1 MTLELQWTEV
11 KWQSALQSIQYSWSS
26 YFTRKTPENELCE
39 NTTKIICSYF
49 IEHYQYVQ
57 IEDKRS
63 TLLPMFFCVPQ
74 ESIRSLVL
82 FNLYVAELADRTYSK
97 TIHYANDT
105 TLYQHCKISTL
116 DECAVA
122 IQKDMEKLLS
132 WSQLAIFMSDYAIAV
147 YFFNLL
153 FSHFNFNFILYLS
166 LRPLI
171 SLNFVFYRSINVAV
185 NSCTGQFMCI
195 L

>member
-1 MTLELQWTEV
+1 MNRSEVTLSVLIDYSKAFDTIDHRILLEKLQNMNFV
-11 KWQSALQSIQYSWSS
+11 KNI
-26 YFTRKTPENELCE
+26 
-39 NTTKIICSYF
+39 KIICSYL
-49 IEHYQYVQ
+49 IERYQYVQ
-57 IEDKRS
+57 IEDKKS
-63 TLLPMFFCVPQ
+63 SLLPMFFGVPQ
-74 ESIRSLVL
+74 GSILGPVL

-153 FSHFNFNFILYLS
+153 FSHFSFNSILYLS

-185 NSCTGQFMCI
+185 NSCTSQFMCI

>member
-1 MTLELQWTEV
+1 MNRSEVTLSVLIDYSKAFDTIDHRILLEKLQNMNFV
-11 KWQSALQSIQYSWSS
+11 KNI
-26 YFTRKTPENELCE
+26 
-39 NTTKIICSYF
+39 KIICSYL
-49 IEHYQYVQ
+49 IERYQYVQ
-57 IEDKRS
+57 IEDKKS
-63 TLLPMFFCVPQ
+63 SLLPMFFGVPQ
-74 ESIRSLVL
+74 GSILGPVL

-153 FSHFNFNFILYLS
+153 FSHFNFNSILYLS

>member
-1 MTLELQWTEV
+1 MTLSVLIDYSKAFDTIDHRILLEKLQNMNFV
-11 KWQSALQSIQYSWSS
+11 KNI
-26 YFTRKTPENELCE
+26 
-39 NTTKIICSYF
+39 KIICSYL
-49 IEHYQYVQ
+49 IERYQYVQ
-57 IEDKRS
+57 IEDKKS
-63 TLLPMFFCVPQ
+63 SLLPMFFGVPQ
-74 ESIRSLVL
+74 GSILGPVL

-116 DECAVA
+116 DECAVT

-153 FSHFNFNFILYLS
+153 FSHFNFNSILYLS

>member
-1 MTLELQWTEV
+1 MNRSEVTLSILIDYPKAFDTIDHRILLEKLQNMNFV
-11 KWQSALQSIQYSWSS
+11 KNI
-26 YFTRKTPENELCE
+26 
-39 NTTKIICSYF
+39 KIICSYL
-49 IEHYQYVQ
+49 IERYQYVQ
-57 IEDKRS
+57 IEDKKS
-63 TLLPMFFCVPQ
+63 SLLPMFFGVPQ
-74 ESIRSLVL
+74 GSILGPVL

-153 FSHFNFNFILYLS
+153 FSHFNFNSILYLS